1 MDLPAPFTPAQKKAT
16 ARRVREVLATRPPGG
31 KALTA
36 SQAAEVVLVGR
47 WFRLKKGEKKRTK
60 PVKRWL
66 REVEAAESLDR
77 TA

>member
-1 MDLPAPFTPAQKKAT
+1 
-16 ARRVREVLATRPPGG
+16 LATPPPGG

-66 REVEAAESLDR
+66 REVEAAESLGR